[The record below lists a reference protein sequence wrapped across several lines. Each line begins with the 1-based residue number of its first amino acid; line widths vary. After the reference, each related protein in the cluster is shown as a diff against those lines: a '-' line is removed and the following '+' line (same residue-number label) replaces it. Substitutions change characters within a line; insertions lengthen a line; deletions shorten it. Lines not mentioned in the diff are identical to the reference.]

1 MLKLLLG
8 RSGSGKTTKLR
19 EMVRDA
25 LRRSPESPVF
35 LIVPEQASFENE
47 RAMLELLGAEDAQK
61 VHVLSFSR
69 LADEGFRR
77 YGGGAG
83 QKAGRRRAHSFHE
96 SRPFCRAGSAG
107 ILSRQR
113 SRRGTGVSASRCVRR
128 AQDVRRCPRKNL
140 GRQPDVCRRGR
151 SAASC
156 GRFPSFFRP
165 MTRLLPAVF
174 SIRST
179 ISRACFRF
187 CGNIA
192 FFRMRLWRSIP
203 SPLSPCRNTR
213 SFA

>member
-25 LRRSPESPVF
+25 LHRSPESPVF

-83 QKAGRRRAHSFHE
+83 KRLDDGGRILFMNLALSAVQDQLEFYRASAAGGELAS
-96 SRPFCRAGSAG
+96 
-107 ILSRQR
+107 LLLD
-113 SRRGTGVSASRCVRR
+113 VSA
-128 AQDVRRCPRKNL
+128 
-140 GRQPDVCRRGR
+140 
-151 SAASC
+151 
-156 GRFPSFFRP
+156 
-165 MTRLLPAVF
+165 
-174 SIRST
+174 
-179 ISRACFRF
+179 
-187 CGNIA
+187 
-192 FFRMRLWRSIP
+192 
-203 SPLSPCRNTR
+203 
-213 SFA
+213 